1 MSTESPGAFTAASHY
16 VVRILGNCLRCAG
29 CGHRVNAHD
38 VDIIEPTGLIRVTC
52 GHCHIDL
59 VIIEIHSPPKSEN

>member
-1 MSTESPGAFTAASHY
+1 MNAESPSAFMAAPHCT
-16 VVRILGNCLRCAG
+16 VRIPGNCLRCTC

-52 GHCHIDL
+52 GHCHVDL
-59 VIIEIHSPPKSEN
+59 VIIEIR